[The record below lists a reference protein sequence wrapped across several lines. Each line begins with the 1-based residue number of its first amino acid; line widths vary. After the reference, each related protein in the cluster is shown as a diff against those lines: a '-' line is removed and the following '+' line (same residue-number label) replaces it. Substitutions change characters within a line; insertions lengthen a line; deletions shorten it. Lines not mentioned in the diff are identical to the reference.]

1 MITGQEIFIRKLIRE
16 ELDKFGDDYDLNK
29 HNFNTGDC
37 DIYAVSLHRLYGY
50 PLYVIRGYFL
60 DPQLDEYDYEDCH
73 IMVKLPNGKYMDS
86 GGEQTKQ
93 EMISRAAFMNN
104 VTRIKIVQID
114 EETALNT
121 FSCQDQEED
130 IKRVMGHIKSNN
142 NIEQLN
148 EDYNSDI
155 QFSNEAKRVYNK
167 IIKNLSK
174 IKFTPTPNDN
184 EREFVEDTRGN
195 VHILYGVKFNL
206 QQLGEK
212 YDLDILLVHRVGRES
227 YHYDGDAN
235 RIVFFILS
243 QTNTKDDLGVNSDL
257 ARLRFKSWVGEHIFI
272 HEFIHFLDKNRYGDT
287 YSFTDTSTREKYYNS
302 PQEYNAFTQEIITKI
317 LKNKNKLKGL
327 SFDVFLKKALKFGDD
342 DFIKNLNDEY
352 IKKLRKRLYQI
363 YINILSEKS

>member
-1 MITGQEIFIRKLIRE
+1 
-16 ELDKFGDDYDLNK
+16 
-29 HNFNTGDC
+29 
-37 DIYAVSLHRLYGY
+37 
-50 PLYVIRGYFL
+50 
-60 DPQLDEYDYEDCH
+60 
-73 IMVKLPNGKYMDS
+73 MVKLPNGKYMDS

-174 IKFTPTPNDN
+174 IKFAPTPNDN
-184 EREFVEDTRGN
+184 ESEFVKDTRGN

-212 YDLDILLVHRVGRES
+212 HDLDILLVHGVGRATA
-227 YHYDGDAN
+227 HYDGDAN

-243 QTNTKDDLGVNSDL
+243 QTNTKDDFNVNSDL
-257 ARLRFKSWVGEHIFI
+257 AKLRFKSWVEEHIFI

-287 YSFTDTSTREKYYNS
+287 YSFTNPSTREKYYNS

-327 SFDVFLKKALKFGDD
+327 SFDVFLKKALKFGDE

-352 IKKLRKRLYQI
+352 TKKLHKRLYQI